1 MKTKLRIKHPG
12 RWLLI
17 SALGFVCV
25 VFTQSLF
32 EPPQVTKQ
40 LIARSLTSEVAN
52 NEFPPTGVV
61 KLNNE
66 KRAGRFAYTIDFDLQ
81 KAMENHF
88 KTYRPDYGVFV
99 ALEPE
104 TGALLAFLSYEK
116 NPEVGR
122 NLALKA
128 SFPAASVF
136 KIVTAAAAI
145 DQDKATPNTV
155 LSYTGANHT
164 LYKQNLKPT
173 KNKRWVRKVKLREA
187 FARSIN
193 SVFGKL
199 GIYTVTKEDLADYAE
214 RFQFNKEIPFEL
226 PVESGTFK
234 LKGEDP
240 FSLAEIASGFN
251 RNVLMSPVQGAVIAG
266 AIAND
271 GLMMEPY
278 FVDGFTP
285 ITAGVAY
292 LAEPQK
298 IGQIVSAE
306 TAKNLRLMM
315 QDTVRVGTS
324 RKSFAGLFRKAQKAG
339 IELGGKTGSLTG
351 SDPPGK
357 YDWFVG
363 YAKNENKGIAF
374 AVLTIHKNFWTV
386 KSSYLANRAI
396 FEYFSDQVN
405 PKRKNQNGKRS

>member
-1 MKTKLRIKHPG
+1 MMRLYFRHLG
-12 RWLLI
+12 RWVGGSCLVFL
-17 SALGFVCV
+17 SV
-25 VFTQSLF
+25 VFLRGFF
-32 EPPQVTKQ
+32 ETPQVTKQ
-40 LIARSLTSEVAN
+40 LIARTLTSEVAN
-52 NEFPPTGVV
+52 NHFPATGMVN
-61 KLNNE
+61 LNEENIP
-66 KRAGRFAYTIDFDLQ
+66 GRFTYTIDFNLQ
-81 KAMENHF
+81 KAMEKNF
-88 KTYRPDYGVFV
+88 KAYRPDYGAFV

-116 NPEVGR
+116 TPDVGG

-128 SFPAASVF
+128 SFPAASIF

-145 DQDKATPNTV
+145 DQDKANPNTL

-164 LYKQNLKPT
+164 LYKQNLKPV

-214 RFQFNKEIPFEL
+214 RFQFNKQIPFEL
-226 PVESGTFK
+226 PVESGTFM

-251 RNVLMSPVQGAVIAG
+251 RKVLMSPVQGAVIAG
-266 AIAND
+266 AIANN

-285 ITAGVAY
+285 ITSGVAY
-292 LAEPQK
+292 LAAPQEM
-298 IGQIVSAE
+298 GQMVSAE
-306 TAKNLRLMM
+306 TAKDLRIMM

-324 RKSFAGLFRKAQKAG
+324 RKSFAGLPAKAKAAG

-363 YAKNENKGIAF
+363 YAKSEGKSIAF
-374 AVLTIHKNFWTV
+374 AVLTIHKTHWTV
-386 KSSYLANRAI
+386 KSSYLARRAV
-396 FEYFSDQVN
+396 FEYFSEELQ
-405 PKRKNQNGKRS
+405 PKRKKKNGKRS